1 MKKAYESPMS
11 SVYECRIQS
20 NILESSPNSELGSS
34 VNNSEPGGAGGND
47 PNNNFS
53 RDASTSIWDQ
63 EW

>member
-20 NILESSPNSELGSS
+20 NILTSSPNPEIS
-34 VNNSEPGGAGGND
+34 VTNDMPGGAGGND